1 MVEWGMSTSFRPYH
15 PDQSLLLPPS
25 PRDWLPEDHLAFFV
39 SDTVDALDVSAFYER
54 YEGDGRRNQP
64 FEPRMM
70 IKLLVYGYATGT
82 FSSRKIAA
90 KLEDDVAFRVLAA
103 GNSPAH
109 RTIAEFRQRHLTE
122 FGQLF
127 VQVVRMAHEL
137 GLVKLGTIA
146 VDGSKVKANASKH
159 KAMSY
164 GRMVREEKR
173 LKREIEAILRRAQ
186 KTDAREDV
194 EFGPDFRGDELP
206 EELSRRQSR
215 LEQIQAAKKRLEARQ
230 EEADRAAGRSEDDQD
245 KPGKPG
251 PKFKRPFGKP
261 KEKAQDNFTDPDS
274 RMMKDSKGFEQCYN
288 AQLAVDAESQLIV
301 ATDVIQTPGDQPVLL
316 PMIDQVKVNT
326 GKQPKKVLADAG
338 YRSEANLQALE
349 ERGVDGYVAL
359 GRENGEGPTRG
370 IEQPATYRVSRKLK
384 TKRGRSRYRQ
394 RKWIAEPALGWI
406 KACMGFRSFSLRG
419 REKVAAEW
427 CLVSL
432 AVNLRRMNAKMAWT

>member
-1 MVEWGMSTSFRPYH
+1 MSTTFRPYH

-39 SDTVDALDVSAFYER
+39 SDTVDALDLSTFYER

-82 FSSRKIAA
+82 FSSRRIAA
-90 KLEDDVAFRVLAA
+90 KLEDDVALRVLAA

-109 RTIAEFRQRHLTE
+109 RTIAEFRQRHLEE
-122 FGQLF
+122 FEQLF
-127 VQVVRMAHEL
+127 VQVVRMAREL

-146 VDGSKVKANASKH
+146 VDGTKVKANASKR

-164 GRMVREEKR
+164 GRMVQEEKR
-173 LKREIEAILRRAQ
+173 LKREIHAILRRAR

-194 EFGPDFRGDELP
+194 AFGPDFRGDELP
-206 EELSRRQSR
+206 EELSRRRSR

-230 EEADRAAGRSEDDQD
+230 EEADRAAGRSKDDQD

-251 PKFKRPFGKP
+251 PKFKRAFGQP
-261 KEKAQDNFTDPDS
+261 QEKTQDNFTDPDS

-288 AQLAVDAESQLIV
+288 AQLAVDAESQLII
-301 ATDVIQTPGDQPVLL
+301 ATDVIQTPSDQPILL
-316 PMIDQVKVNT
+316 PMIDKMNTNT
-326 GKQPKKVLADAG
+326 GKRPERVLADAG
-338 YRSEANLQALE
+338 YRSERNLRALE
-349 ERGVDGYVAL
+349 EAGIDGYVAL
-359 GRENGEGPTRG
+359 GRENGRAPTHAN
-370 IEQPATYRVSRKLK
+370 QPATCRMTRKLK

-394 RKWIAEPALGWI
+394 RKWIAEPVVGWI
-406 KACMGFRSFSLRG
+406 KSCVGFRSFSLRG
-419 REKVAAEW
+419 RDKVTAEW
-427 CLVSL
+427 CLVAL
-432 AVNLRRMNAKMAWT
+432 AMNLRRLNARVAWT